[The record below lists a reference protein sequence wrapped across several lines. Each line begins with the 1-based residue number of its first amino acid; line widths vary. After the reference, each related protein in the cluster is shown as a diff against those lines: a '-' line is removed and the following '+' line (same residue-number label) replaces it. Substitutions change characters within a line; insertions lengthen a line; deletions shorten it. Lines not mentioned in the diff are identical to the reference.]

1 MFMDLLTL
9 EMNILLNK
17 MSSLKTEIDYKNK
30 KIDVISKGF
39 YEELNKGLVIEEPE
53 PEIVEEK
60 VEQKEEGLKQDIK
73 DGEDKI
79 EDFSEIKDEYEVDKI
94 IKNELPSDIK
104 NIFRKIVFLTHP
116 DKIKND
122 DKEKDIKMKYY
133 LEVQKSAQN
142 NDIANI
148 LLIGNKLGVEIVVE
162 NDYKEILN
170 REISNLELKSKN
182 LEYTN
187 VWVWYHTHN
196 DMLKKIMVD
205 RIRESLVKKHKT

>member
-1 MFMDLLTL
+1 MDLLTL

-17 MSSLKTEIDYKNK
+17 ISSLKNEIDYKNQ
-30 KIDVISKGF
+30 KIEVISKGF
-39 YEELNKGLVIEEPE
+39 YEELNKGLVFEEEPE
-53 PEIVEEK
+53 VIEEVK
-60 VEQKEEGLKQDIK
+60 EDEKEEVLNQDIK

-79 EDFSEIKDEYEVDKI
+79 NDVNESIDENETEKA
-94 IKNELPSDIK
+94 IKNELPTDIK

-122 DKEKDIKMKYY
+122 DKDKDIKMKYY
-133 LEVQKSAQN
+133 LDVQKSAQK

-148 LLIGNKLGVEIVVE
+148 LIIANKLSIEIEVQ
-162 NDYKEILN
+162 NDYKEILKQ
-170 REISNLELKSKN
+170 EICNLELQTKN

-187 VWVWYHTHN
+187 VWVWYHTPN

-205 RIRESLVKKHKT
+205 RLRETIRKKNKN

>member
-1 MFMDLLTL
+1 MDLLAL
-9 EMNILLNK
+9 EMSILLNK
-17 MSSLKTEIDYKNK
+17 MSSLKTEIDFKNK

-39 YEELNKGLVIEEPE
+39 YEELNKGLVIEDE
-53 PEIVEEK
+53 PEIIEEK
-60 VEQKEEGLKQDIK
+60 VEQEELKQDIK
-73 DGEDKI
+73 EGEDKI
-79 EDFSEIKDEYEVDKI
+79 EDFSEIEDEYEVDKL

-148 LLIGNKLGVEIVVE
+148 LLIGNKLGIEIIIE
-162 NDYKEILN
+162 NDYKETLN